1 MKKLLLVSVLLAILF
16 GLQGCWYSK
25 MTHFDEDDLKW
36 VEWANVG
43 DSLLFRSDSGII
55 DTWIISE
62 VHVYDIHNPIVFF
75 NVDPG
80 VFEANAAYYME
91 NSKDKMLSGALFI
104 CKKEKEDSLYICAY
118 LQGRFLKKSYDY
130 IPPVFVKFKINNK
143 EFSDCMVF
151 DDTNTRYS
159 PHWPQSG
166 INKMESFIISREYGL
181 LWYRFEDGQEY
192 WRINI

>member
-1 MKKLLLVSVLLAILF
+1 MLLVSALLAILF

-118 LQGRFLKKSYDY
+118 LQGRFLKKVTIIFRQCLLSLKSIIKSSRIAWYLMIQ
-130 IPPVFVKFKINNK
+130 IPVI
-143 EFSDCMVF
+143 
-151 DDTNTRYS
+151 
-159 PHWPQSG
+159 
-166 INKMESFIISREYGL
+166 L
-181 LWYRFEDGQEY
+181 LIGHKVV
-192 WRINI
+192 